1 MAAPII
7 LIISLTL
14 YLSAI
19 IMGAFRG
26 PDTFIVGLLA
36 GCASISMGVWVG
48 VELNE
53 KPDLLNKNEKEDE

>member
-19 IMGAFRG
+19 MLGAFRG

-36 GCASISMGVWVG
+36 GCASIAMGVWVG

-53 KPDLLNKNEKEDE
+53 RPDILHKDEKEE